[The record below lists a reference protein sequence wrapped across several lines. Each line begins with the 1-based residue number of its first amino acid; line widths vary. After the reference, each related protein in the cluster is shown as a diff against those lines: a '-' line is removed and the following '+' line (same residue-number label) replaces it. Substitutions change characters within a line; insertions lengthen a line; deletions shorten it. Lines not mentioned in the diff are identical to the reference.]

1 MQPANQ
7 PNAPLDPLEPDVHLP
22 GDEFWEAHKGKIFAG
37 IGLVLVAS
45 LAIIT
50 WFSWSANRK
59 REAMAEFAAASTP
72 DEWREIMRKYPT
84 EPIAGNSALLL
95 AAFLREAGQREEAKA
110 EYEALLSARGNYALR
125 PAAALGL
132 AELVASTPGA
142 VPDQVAKAFQQA
154 AAEFPNSYIAPF
166 ARFSAAEELSRAEL
180 KDQAAAAFRAI
191 VAEFPQSSIAR
202 MASMQVQR
210 LAPAPAQG
218 GGISISPEGASS
230 TQEAPSTEKPAPQA
244 P

>member
-1 MQPANQ
+1 MQSSKQ
-7 PNAPLDPLEPDVHLP
+7 PNAPLDPLEPSVRLP
-22 GDEFWEAHKGKIFAG
+22 SDEFWEAHKGKIFAA

-50 WFSWSANRK
+50 WLSWSANRK
-59 REAMAEFAAASTP
+59 REAMDEFAAASTP
-72 DEWREIMRKYPT
+72 EAWREIMRKYPK

-110 EYEALLSARGNYALR
+110 TYEALLSARANYPLR

-132 AELVASTPGA
+132 AELVASSPGTS
-142 VPDQVAKAFQQA
+142 PEQVAKAFQQP
-154 AAEFPNSYIAPF
+154 AAEFPNSYIAAF

-180 KDQAAAAFRAI
+180 KDQAVAAFRAI
-191 VAEFPQSSIAR
+191 VAEFPQSAIAR

-210 LAPAPAQG
+210 LSPSSTQG
-218 GGISISPEGASS
+218 GGISISPQETSS
-230 TQEAPSTEKPAPQA
+230 TQEASTKE
-244 P
+244 